1 MVSTNN
7 NLHILW
13 RL

>member
-7 NLHILW
+7 
-13 RL
+13 